1 MVKNQLPF
9 RFYEVSAV
17 HPEPFQVGGTVS
29 VFDLC
34 GVYLC
39 CEGEVCFSSDDHTY
53 TMHRGDLYIYLPSSV
68 VHLKQLS
75 ADSRGLV
82 MDARIDF
89 ALPISNKV
97 MNSGNLL
104 CLRQHPTLHL
114 TDEQFDYLQRLMLR
128 IGKRI
133 QWEEVRELP
142 VARQHLMMELMK
154 SLGHVVFYEVLNL
167 YFASEVKDPV
177 PNDRKDL
184 ICQNFMLS
192 LYQYYQKERDV
203 AFYAELQHI
212 TPRYFSS
219 IIKEKSGQTASRWIV
234 QLVIAEAK
242 RSLESTDLSIKEV
255 AAMLNFPNQS
265 FFGKYFKQH
274 VGMSPNDYRR
284 DSKYQ

>member
-53 TMHRGDLYIYLPSSV
+53 IMHRGDLYIYLPSSV

-75 ADSRGLV
+75 PDSHGLV

-97 MNSGNLL
+97 MNSENLL

-128 IGKRI
+128 MVLMRNRLRI
-133 QWEEVRELP
+133 LLTSHVMSVHQP
-142 VARQHLMMELMK
+142 SAPAMM
-154 SLGHVVFYEVLNL
+154 
-167 YFASEVKDPV
+167 A
-177 PNDRKDL
+177 
-184 ICQNFMLS
+184 
-192 LYQYYQKERDV
+192 
-203 AFYAELQHI
+203 
-212 TPRYFSS
+212 
-219 IIKEKSGQTASRWIV
+219 
-234 QLVIAEAK
+234 AK
-242 RSLESTDLSIKEV
+242 PST
-255 AAMLNFPNQS
+255 
-265 FFGKYFKQH
+265 
-274 VGMSPNDYRR
+274 
-284 DSKYQ
+284 

>member
-97 MNSGNLL
+97 MNSENLL

-133 QWEEVRELP
+133 QWEEVRQLP

-184 ICQNFMLS
+184 IFQNFM
-192 LYQYYQKERDV
+192 
-203 AFYAELQHI
+203 
-212 TPRYFSS
+212 
-219 IIKEKSGQTASRWIV
+219 
-234 QLVIAEAK
+234 
-242 RSLESTDLSIKEV
+242 
-255 AAMLNFPNQS
+255 
-265 FFGKYFKQH
+265 
-274 VGMSPNDYRR
+274 
-284 DSKYQ
+284 

>member
-1 MVKNQLPF
+1 MIKIQIPF
-9 RFYEVSAV
+9 HFYEVSAV
-17 HPEPFQVGGTVS
+17 HPEPFQVGGTIS
-29 VFDLC
+29 VFDQC

-39 CEGEVCFSSDDHTY
+39 CEGEVCFSSDDHIY

-68 VHLKQLS
+68 VHLKKLS
-75 ADSRGLV
+75 PDSRGLV
-82 MDARIDF
+82 MDASIDF

-97 MNSGNLL
+97 MNSENLL
-104 CLRQHPTLHL
+104 CLRQHPTMHL

-128 IGKRI
+128 IGERI
-133 QWEEVRELP
+133 QLEEVHQLP
-142 VARQHLMMELMK
+142 MARQHLMLELVK
-154 SLGHVVFYEVLNL
+154 SLGHVVFYEVMNL
-167 YFASEVKDPV
+167 YFANEVKDPV

-184 ICQNFMLS
+184 IFQNFMLS

-203 AFYAELQHI
+203 AFYARLQHI

-234 QLVIAEAK
+234 QMVIAEAK
-242 RSLESTDLSIKEV
+242 RYLESTDLSIKEV

-274 VGMSPNDYRR
+274 IGMSPNDYRR
-284 DSKYQ
+284 NSKYQ

>member
-1 MVKNQLPF
+1 
-9 RFYEVSAV
+9 
-17 HPEPFQVGGTVS
+17 
-29 VFDLC
+29 
-34 GVYLC
+34 
-39 CEGEVCFSSDDHTY
+39 
-53 TMHRGDLYIYLPSSV
+53 
-68 VHLKQLS
+68 
-75 ADSRGLV
+75 

-97 MNSGNLL
+97 MNSENLL

-154 SLGHVVFYEVLNL
+154 SLGHVIFYEVLNL

-184 ICQNFMLS
+184 IFQNFMLS

-242 RSLESTDLSIKEV
+242 RYLESTDLSIKEV